1 MKITQTLRELG
12 FNEKQVQFLRR
23 WVYRYHSGFRAS
35 TITDMFIQDNELCMF
50 NIYGEVVAREL
61 RDL

>member
-12 FNEKQVQFLRR
+12 FNETQVQSLRR
-23 WVYRYHSGFRAS
+23 WIYRYPSGFRSS
-35 TITDMFIQDNELCMF
+35 TITDMFIQDNELYIL
-50 NIYGEVVAREL
+50 NIYDEVVAREL